1 MTLINIEQQTER
13 RPESAGAATERR
25 SVPALRGSRILITG
39 GTGSFG
45 NRVARHLV
53 EHDPARIIVYSR
65 DEKKQW
71 EMRQHLPDFDYMI
84 GDVRDTARLRNAMRG
99 VDIVFHAAALKQV
112 PSCEQYPYE
121 ALLTNTI
128 GSNNVCE
135 AALEA
140 GVGVLVA
147 LSTDKAVKPVNAMGM
162 SKALMEKIVVSKNL
176 GQSDTRFCCV
186 RYGNVMG
193 SRGSVIPLFRK
204 QIDAGMP
211 VTLTV
216 PHMTRFLMT
225 LDQSVDLVVHAM
237 TNARGGEVFVR
248 KAPAT
253 TVEDLARVMIRKYGG
268 GRDIPLKEVGIRPGE
283 KIDEVLVNEYEIRR
297 ATETETYFTIHPEY
311 RIPDVDCRYE
321 YGYEYSSA
329 NTQRLTSYE
338 EISALLDGVGD
349 VEFYT

>member
-1 MTLINIEQQTER
+1 MTTAELQEMVRRRERTDATATPARAAHSIE
-13 RPESAGAATERR
+13 
-25 SVPALRGSRILITG
+25 GSRILITG

-45 NRVARHLV
+45 NRVASHLV
-53 EHDPARIIVYSR
+53 EHNPARIIIYSR

-71 EMRQHLPDFDYMI
+71 EMRQRQPDFDYMI
-84 GDVRDTARLRNAMRG
+84 GDVRDVNRLREAMRG
-99 VDIVFHAAALKQV
+99 VDLVFHAAALKQV
-112 PSCEQYPYE
+112 PSCEQYPHE
-121 ALLTNTI
+121 ALQTNTL
-128 GSNNVCE
+128 GSHNVCM
-135 AALEA
+135 AAMQA
-140 GVGVLVA
+140 GVRVLVA

-162 SKALMEKIVVSKNL
+162 SKALMEKIVVSMNMS
-176 GQSDTRFCCV
+176 QTDTRFCCV

-204 QIDAGMP
+204 QIASGGP

-225 LDQSVDLVVHAM
+225 LDESVDLVVHAM

-248 KAPAT
+248 KAPAA
-253 TVEDLARVMIRKYGG
+253 TVLDLARAMIARYGE
-268 GRDIPLKEVGIRPGE
+268 GRDVPVKEIGIRPGE

-297 ATETETYFTIHPEY
+297 ATETDDYFAIHPEY

-321 YGYEYSSA
+321 YGYEYTSA
-329 NTQRLTSYE
+329 NTRRLTTAD
-338 EISALLDGVGD
+338 EIGALLDRMGQ

>member
-1 MTLINIEQQTER
+1 MTLAELQQLAKRRNQAQAPAER
-13 RPESAGAATERR
+13 PGTVSI
-25 SVPALRGSRILITG
+25 RGSRILITG

-45 NRVARHLV
+45 NRVARHLADF
-53 EHDPARIIVYSR
+53 DPSRIIVFSR

-71 EMRQHLPDFDYMI
+71 EMRQEFPDYDFVI
-84 GDVRDTARLRNAMRG
+84 GDVRDERRLREAMRG

-112 PSCEQYPYE
+112 PSCEQYPVE
-121 ALLTNTI
+121 ALRTNSL

-135 AALEA
+135 AAIAA
-140 GVGVLVA
+140 GVQVLVA

-162 SKALMEKIVVSKNL
+162 SKALMEKIVCSQNL
-176 GQSDTRFCCV
+176 FPNNKTSFCCV

-193 SRGSVIPLFRK
+193 SRGSVIPLFQK
-204 QIDAGMP
+204 QIASGGP

-237 TNARGGEVFVR
+237 TNTRGGEIFVR
-248 KAPAT
+248 KAPAA
-253 TVEDLARVMIRKYGG
+253 TVLDLANAMIARYGE
-268 GRDIPLKEVGIRPGE
+268 GREIAVKDIGIRPGE

-297 ATETETYFTIHPEY
+297 ATESESYFTIHPEY
-311 RIPDVDCRYE
+311 RIPDVECRYD

-329 NTQRLTSYE
+329 NTTRLRTVE
-338 EISALLDGVGD
+338 EIGALLDEMGQ
-349 VEFYT
+349 VEYYT